1 MNRVREYR
9 QRLGLSQEELSRI
22 TGIPRTTISSIESGS
37 VMPSVDYALRLA
49 RALGCSVEE
58 LFSQEEYKFFPGFKE
73 GLFISYL
80 VGSQRVIAPAP
91 MEHVDADGFYKD
103 EKISWFK
110 RLNIPTFAFAGC
122 DNSLKLLTGTL
133 LQEGIRLLTINAS
146 SLKALE
152 LLKEGY
158 VHMAGLHMGC
168 FEENYRLVKD
178 YLGKGYKVIKVFS
191 WEEGILTRE
200 RPSLK
205 GLKNRL
211 WLARE
216 EGSGARKVFEEIRE
230 DIGIKKYKVVNADHE
245 KVAFAIREG
254 LAEAGVGTKVY
265 AYSYGLEFFT
275 IKTEDYCLCYR
286 EDLEEDKSFLR
297 LLSLLRSKTYKSLI
311 SQIPGYKPEVS
322 VEEAIT

>member
-1 MNRVREYR
+1 MNRIKEYR
-9 QRLGLSQEELSRI
+9 QKLGLSQEELSKI
-22 TGIPRTTISSIESGS
+22 TGIPRTTISSIESGN
-37 VMPSVDYALRLA
+37 VMPSVDYAIRLA
-49 RALGCSVEE
+49 RAFGCSVEE
-58 LFSQEEYKFFPGFKE
+58 LFLHEEYSVFPGFKE
-73 GLFISYL
+73 GLFICYL
-80 VGSQRVIAPAP
+80 VGPKRIIAP
-91 MEHVDADGFYKD
+91 VDMGYVDVDGFYKNG
-103 EKISWFK
+103 KTSWFK
-110 RLNIPTFAFAGC
+110 RLNIPTFVFAGC

-158 VHMAGLHMGC
+158 VHMAGLHMGS

-191 WEEGILTRE
+191 WEEGILTRG
-200 RPSLK
+200 RLSLK

>member
-168 FEENYRLVKD
+168 FEENYRLVKEH
-178 YLGKGYKVIKVFS
+178 LGRGYKVLKVFS

-200 RPSLK
+200 MASLK
-205 GLKNRL
+205 ELKKRL

-230 DIGIKKYKVVNADHE
+230 DIGIKKYKVVHADHE
-245 KVAFAIREG
+245 KVAFAIKGG
-254 LAEAGVGTKVY
+254 LAEAGVATKAY
-265 AYSYGLEFFT
+265 AYSYGLEFFSV
-275 IKTEDYCLCYR
+275 KTEDYCLCYR

-297 LLSLLRSKTYKSLI
+297 LLNLLKSKTYRNLI
-311 SQIPGYKPEVS
+311 SQVPGYRPEVG
-322 VEEAIT
+322 VEEALT

>member
-49 RALGCSVEE
+49 RAFGCSVEE

-168 FEENYRLVKD
+168 FEENYRLVKEH
-178 YLGKGYKVIKVFS
+178 LGRGYKVLKVFS

-200 RPSLK
+200 MASLK
-205 GLKNRL
+205 ELKKRL

-230 DIGIKKYKVVNADHE
+230 DIGIKKYKVVHADHE
-245 KVAFAIREG
+245 KVAFAIKEG

-297 LLSLLRSKTYKSLI
+297 LLNLLKSKTYRNLI
-311 SQIPGYKPEVS
+311 SQVPGYRPEVG
-322 VEEAIT
+322 VEEALT

>member
-49 RALGCSVEE
+49 RAFGCSVEE

-158 VHMAGLHMGC
+158 VHMAGLHMGS
-168 FEENYRLVKD
+168 FEENYRLVKEH
-178 YLGKGYKVIKVFS
+178 LGRGYKVLKVFS

-200 RPSLK
+200 MASLK
-205 GLKNRL
+205 ELKKRL

-230 DIGIKKYKVVNADHE
+230 DIGIKKYKVVHADHE
-245 KVAFAIREG
+245 KVAFAIKEG

-297 LLSLLRSKTYKSLI
+297 LLNLLKSKTYRNLI
-311 SQIPGYKPEVS
+311 SQVPGYRPEVG
-322 VEEAIT
+322 VEEALT